1 MTERRGPGNGAPDAH
16 GGLSGSQG
24 LGKECAC
31 CWGMGDEDGTG
42 RGGGVSA
49 HPQCSLEE
57 GLVSSLSPWGW
68 ARWGNNGGWW
78 AWWMV
83 APIGL
88 GGFAE
93 DQAHL

>member
-1 MTERRGPGNGAPDAH
+1 MVLQTPMGASRGLKVSARNVPAA
-16 GGLSGSQG
+16 GG
-24 LGKECAC
+24 
-31 CWGMGDEDGTG
+31 WGMRTG
-42 RGGGVSA
+42 QGGGGVSA